1 VTENSVLCSVIILR
15 YTQHEIRVTNGLQFH
30 FTKPVGMSA
39 YLIELISFAT
49 VDWIKY
55 GNIK

>member
-1 VTENSVLCSVIILR
+1 VTENSVLCRVIALH
-15 YTQHEIRVTNGLQFH
+15 YTQREIRVTNGLLFH

-39 YLIELISFAT
+39 NPIELISFAA
-49 VDWIKY
+49 VHWIKY